1 MAECGILWY
10 DWSDVHRT
18 SASLIEAYEPMAYPL
33 NPVSLAELPESL
45 RSYASSVRYDAGAFQ
60 DGVCIKITN
69 YFDCL
74 SGENSS

>member
-1 MAECGILWY
+1 MAERGFFVY

-33 NPVSLAELPESL
+33 NPVSLDELPESL
-45 RSYASSVRYDAGAFQ
+45 RSYASNVRYAAGAFQ
-60 DGVCIKITN
+60 DAECIKITN